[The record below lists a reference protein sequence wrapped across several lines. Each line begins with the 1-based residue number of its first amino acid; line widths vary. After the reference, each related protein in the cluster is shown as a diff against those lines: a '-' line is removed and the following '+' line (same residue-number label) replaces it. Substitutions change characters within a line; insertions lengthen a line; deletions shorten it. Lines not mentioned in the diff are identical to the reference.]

1 MSRLFV
7 HYEDHAS
14 AEMHKTSKITLPK
27 KWLSGPCTAL
37 LELFVKTYN
46 GKVRGW
52 LSPPVKMMPFTRNLI
67 LSAACSLRN
76 QPVSRKPVGHQLHAP
91 RKREGYVTGQLMRC
105 VFFWN
110 CRQSTPHALALSAG
124 EALANECVVSEFV
137 GPSADVYVKHGPP
150 PMLSAVTAARL
161 GDSAAAAAAAVPPP
175 VRTGVDASP
184 RAAGPPAG
192 GGDPFFFVLCKLQDA
207 KFSKFRNREGRRERP
222 LIECACCGRS
232 CVACS
237 GRNKRSSDGSLEL
250 CSKRKSRIQAF

>member
-161 GDSAAAAAAAVPPP
+161 GDSAAAAAAAAVPPP

-184 RAAGPPAG
+184 RAAGPPAA
-192 GGDPFFFVLCKLQDA
+192 GDLLQVTSLLCA
-207 KFSKFRNREGRRERP
+207 TAATRNFLLTSNHRPPVRCCSLSDNNELALSSANDSAVRRNSILR
-222 LIECACCGRS
+222 
-232 CVACS
+232 
-237 GRNKRSSDGSLEL
+237 
-250 CSKRKSRIQAF
+250 

>member
-76 QPVSRKPVGHQLHAP
+76 QPVSRQPVGHQLHAP

-110 CRQSTPHALALSAG
+110 CRQSTPHALALYAG

-161 GDSAAAAAAAVPPP
+161 GDSAAAAAAAAVPPP

-184 RAAGPPAG
+184 RAAGPPAA
-192 GGDPFFFVLCKLQDA
+192 GDLLQVTSLLCA
-207 KFSKFRNREGRRERP
+207 TAATRNFLLTSNHRPPVRCYSLSDNNELALSSANDSAVRRNSILR
-222 LIECACCGRS
+222 
-232 CVACS
+232 
-237 GRNKRSSDGSLEL
+237 
-250 CSKRKSRIQAF
+250 

>member
-184 RAAGPPAG
+184 RAAGPPAA
-192 GGDPFFFVLCKLQDA
+192 GDLLQVTSLLCA
-207 KFSKFRNREGRRERP
+207 TAATRNFLLTSNHRPPVRCCSLSDNNELALSSANDSAVRRNSILR
-222 LIECACCGRS
+222 
-232 CVACS
+232 
-237 GRNKRSSDGSLEL
+237 
-250 CSKRKSRIQAF
+250 